1 MFQLGAEAGAEICP
15 ATLWKTKLN
24 FVTLTWNFI
33 PRYRAENHYS
43 NAVLRIRNKKK
54 SDPDPQKRFK
64 KILNKKKSA
73 PLIHDFLNFL
83 LKIFL
88 TKWRSDLGSE
98 NMIRNNLIRYR
109 YTGRYDRRTSSKHWF
124 NGEYH
129 RTRDVFEAH
138 KIRTHSLQQHTG
150 TVELND
156 GSISTTLCTRIR
168 NFFQDPEVFASDPD
182 QAKILNLCCE
192 KFTTNNN

>member
-1 MFQLGAEAGAEICP
+1 M
-15 ATLWKTKLN
+15 
-24 FVTLTWNFI
+24 
-33 PRYRAENHYS
+33 
-43 NAVLRIRNKKK
+43 
-54 SDPDPQKRFK
+54 
-64 KILNKKKSA
+64 
-73 PLIHDFLNFL
+73 
-83 LKIFL
+83 
-88 TKWRSDLGSE
+88 
-98 NMIRNNLIRYR
+98 YR